1 MSNTAS
7 QQPYATKSMNGI
19 ITYDDGAGTT
29 ISGGVVSTN
38 TINLQNLNINEIQ
51 GIVPADNITLYTD
64 TTGDIQFGD
73 NATNLRIGDFSTS
86 TYVTGTALNL
96 IGLNNT
102 LIDTTTDTTIQSGN
116 DCNITSTNDNSITSL
131 NNTNITAVANLIM
144 DASGNTRIG
153 DNSVTTDV
161 NGQTLNLGNTLG
173 SNNIN
178 LGNGTGTNFLYLN
191 SKTFTGIYSNLSTGS
206 IDFQANQVSICSG
219 LGKTVFISNIK
230 TTASGLTTNGITD
243 FSIGSTSALGKVKI
257 TGAQRIEPSV
267 PATGLKIGEDITSAN
282 LILGNATYPPICN
295 ATATT
300 GKQIT
305 NYDTV
310 FGMIGAGNPIIK
322 ANEIQTYTAGGTLV
336 ITATAMTCNALT
348 LAMNSAI
355 TFNDFVNVN
364 ELTPKTGAVDLY
376 LWTAQANLSNIWLGS
391 LTAANT
397 GLVNIGANNGII
409 NIGNSNTRT
418 ANINIGG
425 GTSFSGAI
433 NIGQATGSANTIR
446 VGATSFSNILLRG
459 LTTTLS
465 GGTATLSSTTTT
477 INGTTTNINT
487 TSGTANIG
495 GGTST
500 VVIAGPTV
508 NMNATTINIG
518 GAGTTSITLSDPIT
532 PTYVYSF
539 TTGTNVADTIG
550 NIISATYAGNTGVNL
565 VSGAISPV
573 SSVVSITDTGVYHFD
588 VTHSYN
594 CTVAGTVT
602 RLLTY
607 VTIKDNT
614 GAFVANLGT
623 QSAYGPLPVTS
634 QYASTSATYVFTSV
648 TPAAPWTAQ
657 VFLDFAFSSGTYRL
671 STSDFRFTTTRIA

>member
-19 ITYDDGAGTT
+19 VVYDDGAGTT

-51 GIVPADNITLYTD
+51 GILPADNITLYTD

-73 NATNLRIGDFSTS
+73 NATNLRIGDFATS

-102 LIDTTTDTTIQSGN
+102 LIDTTTDTTIQSGG

-131 NNTNITAVANLIM
+131 NNTNITAVANLVM

-153 DNSVTTDV
+153 DNSITTDV

-178 LGNGTGTNFLYLN
+178 LGNGTGTNYLYLN

-219 LGKTVFISNIK
+219 LGKTVFLSNIK

-243 FSIGSTSALGKVKI
+243 FAIGSTSISGKVKI

-267 PATGLKIGEDITSAN
+267 AANGLKIGEDITSAN

-310 FGMIGAGNPIIK
+310 LSMISAGSPIIK
-322 ANEIQTYTAGGTLV
+322 ADEIQTYTAGGTLV

-364 ELTPKTGAVDLY
+364 ELTPKPAATDMY
-376 LWTAQANLSNIWLGS
+376 LWTAAANLSNIWLGP

-397 GLVNIGANNGII
+397 AITNIAQNNGVI
-409 NIGNSNTRT
+409 NIGIATSRT
-418 ANINIGG
+418 ANIGIGT

-433 NIGQATGSANTIR
+433 NIGTASGLANTVR
-446 VGATSFSNILLRG
+446 LGAAATSNLLLRG
-459 LTTTLS
+459 LTTTMS

-477 INGTTTNINT
+477 ISGTTTNINT
-487 TSGTANIG
+487 ASGTTNIG
-495 GGTST
+495 GGTSICVLAPAT
-500 VVIAGPTV
+500 LNI
-508 NMNATTINIG
+508 NATTINIG
-518 GAGTTSITLSDPIT
+518 GAGTTAINLTDPMN
-532 PTYVYSF
+532 PTYVYSA
-539 TTGTNVADTIG
+539 TTGTNVVGSIG
-550 NIISATYAGNTGVNL
+550 YIYTQALPTPANGTVWGGSPSAQTYASISVEAGVYCVSATMTILGAGTTNLQQVQASIGTGTPTTEYVNRIL
-565 VSGAISPV
+565 QSGGASTTLYYSISG
-573 SSVVSITDTGVYHFD
+573 VVSIATATTINCALYIFYSGGAPLVQHTGFKY
-588 VTHSYN
+588 SI
-594 CTVAGTVT
+594 A
-602 RLLTY
+602 
-607 VTIKDNT
+607 
-614 GAFVANLGT
+614 
-623 QSAYGPLPVTS
+623 
-634 QYASTSATYVFTSV
+634 
-648 TPAAPWTAQ
+648 
-657 VFLDFAFSSGTYRL
+657 
-671 STSDFRFTTTRIA
+671 RIA